1 MLASP
6 EVGFI
11 VPTTAMRRSGQ
22 NSVVAAKPT
31 PVAIISAAAAR
42 SSKRRECRLAI
53 QPTQSVISAV
63 PIRAGDNSADR
74 ERIEAALNQID
85 RQQQGDKSVA
95 ERPYTTRSQNAQS
108 VGRSSLRQRPPP
120 FVASRQ
126 SATHSSAPPRDQAHS
141 RDQEQAE
148 NHPAKPGFVKPRIQP
163 KPDSGSDE

>member
-63 PIRAGDNSADR
+63 PISVPVTIVPIASA
-74 ERIEAALNQID
+74 
-85 RQQQGDKSVA
+85 S
-95 ERPYTTRSQNAQS
+95 
-108 VGRSSLRQRPPP
+108 
-120 FVASRQ
+120 
-126 SATHSSAPPRDQAHS
+126 
-141 RDQEQAE
+141 
-148 NHPAKPGFVKPRIQP
+148 KPR
-163 KPDSGSDE
+163 STR